1 MAWQNEMTII
11 VRHII
16 DDLDSTNYQFSNDSM
31 EEAITV
37 AAQLIHNEM
46 EFSVDY
52 NIEVDNRTISPDP
65 TTTAVG
71 ANPKDDDFI
80 ALCCLRAGILFTG
93 SQLKTYSLKAIAIRD
108 GSSSIDTRGIITGL
122 QILHADLTKKYED
135 VKLDY
140 QTSKL
145 GLGKVILSPY
155 SPGSDS
161 ANRGY
166 IDYRAGYFM

>member
-16 DDLDSTNYQFSNDSM
+16 DDLDSTAYQFSDDRI
-31 EEAITV
+31 EEAILV

-46 EFSVDY
+46 EFTIDY
-52 NIEVDNRTISPDP
+52 NIEVDGRSLVPDP
-65 TTTAVG
+65 TKTPIG
-71 ANPKDDDFI
+71 ENPKDDDFI
-80 ALCCLRAGILFTG
+80 ALCCLRTAILFTA

-108 GSSSIDTRGIITGL
+108 GASSLDMRGVIIGL
-122 QILHADLTKKYED
+122 KALHDDLTKKYED

-145 GLGKVILSPY
+145 GLGKAILSPY

>member
-1 MAWQNEMTII
+1 MAWETEMTII

-16 DDLDSTNYQFSNDSM
+16 DDLDSTAYQFSDSRI
-31 EEAITV
+31 EEAILV

-46 EFSVDY
+46 EFVIDY
-52 NIEVDNRTISPDP
+52 NIEVDNGLLTPDP
-65 TTTAVG
+65 TTTSVPPS
-71 ANPKDDDFI
+71 NKDDDFI
-80 ALCCLRAGILFTG
+80 ALCCLRCGLLFTG
-93 SQLKTYSLKAIAIRD
+93 SQLKTYSLKAISIRD
-108 GSSSIDTRGIITGL
+108 GSSSLDMRGVIVGL
-122 QILHADLTKKYED
+122 KALHDDLTKKYEA

-140 QTSKL
+140 QTAKL

>member
-1 MAWQNEMTII
+1 MAWESEMTII

-16 DDLDSTNYQFSNDSM
+16 DDLDSTNYQFSDDRI
-31 EEAITV
+31 EEAIVV

-52 NIEVDNRTISPDP
+52 NIEVDNRTINPDP
-65 TTTAVG
+65 TITPVG
-71 ANPKDDDFI
+71 SNPKDDDFI
-80 ALCCLRAGILFTG
+80 ALCCLRAGVLFTA
-93 SQLKTYSLKAIAIRD
+93 SQLKTYSLKAISIRD
-108 GSSSIDTRGIITGL
+108 GSSALDMRGIIPGL
-122 QILHADLTKKYED
+122 KALHDDLTKKYES

>member
-11 VRHII
+11 IRHII
-16 DDLDSTNYQFSNDSM
+16 DDLDPTAYQFSDDRI
-31 EEAITV
+31 EEAILV

-46 EFSVDY
+46 EFNVDY
-52 NIEVDNRTISPDP
+52 TIEVDNRTLSPDP
-65 TTTAVG
+65 TLTPVSPS
-71 ANPKDDDFI
+71 NKDDDFI
-80 ALCCLRAGILFTG
+80 ALCCLRTGILFTA

-108 GSSSIDTRGIITGL
+108 GASSLDMRGVIVGL
-122 QILHADLTKKYED
+122 KALHDDLVKKYED

>member
-1 MAWQNEMTII
+1 MWQNEMTII

-16 DDLDSTNYQFSNDSM
+16 DDLDPNDYQFSDDRI
-31 EEAITV
+31 EEAILV

-46 EFSVDY
+46 EFTIDY
-52 NIEVDNRTISPDP
+52 SIEVDNRLLTPDP
-65 TTTAVG
+65 TTTSVG
-71 ANPKDDDFI
+71 ASNKDDDFI

-93 SQLKTYSLKAIAIRD
+93 SQLKTYSLKAITMRD
-108 GSSSIDTRGIITGL
+108 GPTSLDMRGVVAGL
-122 QILHADLTKKYED
+122 RLLHEDLTSKYEQ

-155 SPGSDS
+155 SPGSFAWNSTYFMGD
-161 ANRGY
+161 G
-166 IDYRAGYFM
+166 RAGNF

>member
-1 MAWQNEMTII
+1 MAWQNEMIII

-16 DDLDSTNYQFSNDSM
+16 DDLDSTAYQFSDDRI
-31 EEAITV
+31 EEAILV

-46 EFSVDY
+46 EFTIDY
-52 NIEVDNRTISPDP
+52 NIEVDGRSLVPDP
-65 TTTAVG
+65 TLTSVPPS
-71 ANPKDDDFI
+71 NKDDDFI
-80 ALCCLRAGILFTG
+80 ALCCLRTAILFTS

-108 GSSSIDTRGIITGL
+108 GASSLDMRGVIVGL
-122 QILHADLTKKYED
+122 KALHDDIVKKYED

-145 GLGKVILSPY
+145 GLGKAVLSPY

>member
-1 MAWQNEMTII
+1 MWQNEMTII

-16 DDLDSTNYQFSNDSM
+16 DDLDSTNYQFSDDRI
-31 EEAITV
+31 EEAILV

-46 EFSVDY
+46 EFSINYD
-52 NIEVDNRTISPDP
+52 IEVDNRKLTPDP
-65 TTTAVG
+65 TLTPVG
-71 ANPKDDDFI
+71 DSNKDDDFI

-93 SQLKTYSLKAIAIRD
+93 SQLKTYSLRAITIRD
-108 GSSSIDTRGIITGL
+108 GPSSLDMRGITSGL
-122 QILHADLTKKYED
+122 KSLHDDLTSKYEQ

-155 SPGSDS
+155 SPGSFSWNNSYTD
-161 ANRGY
+161 G
-166 IDYRAGYFM
+166 RAGYFM